1 MRLIVGTKIVGLVW
15 EKSSLAVWT
24 LVSRQFV
31 VCLITT
37 L

>member
-1 MRLIVGTKIVGLVW
+1 MKLIIGTKIVGLVY

-24 LVSRQFV
+24 LVFRQFV
-31 VCLITT
+31 VRLAST